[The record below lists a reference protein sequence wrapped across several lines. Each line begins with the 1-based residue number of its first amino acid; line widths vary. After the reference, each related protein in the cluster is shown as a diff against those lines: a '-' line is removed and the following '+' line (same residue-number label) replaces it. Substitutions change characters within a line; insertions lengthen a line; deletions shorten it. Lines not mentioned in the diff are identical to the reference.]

1 MEINSKK
8 FQSLSSYFYKF
19 IEDKSTDGN
28 QGRSLKTI
36 DNNFIL
42 SRQRLGK
49 GHTDRTTLP

>member
-1 MEINSKK
+1 MEIDIKK